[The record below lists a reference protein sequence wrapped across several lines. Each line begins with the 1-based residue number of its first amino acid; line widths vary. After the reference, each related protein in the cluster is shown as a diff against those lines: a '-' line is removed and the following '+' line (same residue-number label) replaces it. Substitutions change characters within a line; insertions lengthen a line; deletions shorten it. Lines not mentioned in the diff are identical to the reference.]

1 MTDEQQQGAGLGLN
15 KLRNRYFVMRH
26 GESEA
31 NVLGVAVGD
40 PGRGVA
46 GFGLTARG
54 RQQAVEAA
62 KALRKTQTT
71 PSSDVEILASDFRR
85 TRETAELVAS
95 SLGSSIPVRL
105 NQGLRERSFGDLEGR
120 VLKTMEPL
128 LRAQGIQEVIRRF
141 RCERAESVQQR
152 VVRVVH
158 EAEDACRR
166 RTLLLVTHADP
177 IQALMAAFAGL
188 GADETERIVP
198 LGYAE
203 VAEISLGMPLKFKTG
218 ESA

>member
-1 MTDEQQQGAGLGLN
+1 MNDEQQQGPDLGLN

-40 PGRGVA
+40 PERGVA
-46 GFGLTARG
+46 AFGLTARG

-62 KALRKTQTT
+62 KAIKRIQTT

-95 SLGSSIPVRL
+95 TLDSSIPVRL
-105 NQGLRERSFGDLEGR
+105 SQGLRERSFGDLEGKQ
-120 VLKTMEPL
+120 LKTMEPM

-152 VVRVVH
+152 MVRVVLK
-158 EAEDACRR
+158 AEKECCQK
-166 RTLLLVTHADP
+166 TLLLVTHADP